1 MPRLFGTHSST
12 RGRPLGQSCLPHRG
26 KLSHIRGRD
35 ETENDCHSP
44 ACSLSRPSLQHSKTT
59 WAGQWACGTRLDR
72 EGTWA
77 AGIELGRRDGE
88 N

>member
-1 MPRLFGTHSST
+1 MSGTHSST

-35 ETENDCHSP
+35 ETEDDCQSP
-44 ACSLSRPSLQHSKTT
+44 ACSQSRSGLQQSQA
-59 WAGQWACGTRLDR
+59 WAGQWAGGTRLDR
-72 EGTWA
+72 EATWA
-77 AGIELGRRDGE
+77 ASIDLGRRDGE

>member
-1 MPRLFGTHSST
+1 MPGLVRTVAPGEK
-12 RGRPLGQSCLPHRG
+12 PLGQSCLPHRG

-35 ETENDCHSP
+35 ETENDCQCP
-44 ACSLSRPSLQHSKTT
+44 ACSQSRSSLHHSRP
-59 WAGQWACGTRLDR
+59 WAGQWPCGTRLDR

-77 AGIELGRRDGE
+77 AGIELGPRDGE